1 MNKVEEQIAT
11 LQAGFVSVL
20 IDIDI
25 AILDKKYD
33 IAHNIIRQAKKDILG
48 DLEPKVKELESNDV
62 QD

>member
-33 IAHNIIRQAKKDILG
+33 IAHNIIRQAKQDILG

>member
-11 LQAGFVSVL
+11 MQASFVGVL
-20 IDIDI
+20 IDVDL

-48 DLEPKVKELESNDV
+48 DLEPKKEVINRSQNN
-62 QD
+62 

>member
-11 LQAGFVSVL
+11 MQAGFVDIL
-20 IDIDI
+20 IDVDL

-48 DLEPKVKELESNDV
+48 DLEPKKEVINRSQNN
-62 QD
+62 